1 MNVGFVGLGK
11 LGFPVALAVGSHGH
25 DVLGWDAKP
34 SVRADVEARRLPPGE
49 RGAEG
54 LMRSSTLRLA
64 PVEELVRSSEVV
76 FIAVQTPHEPALDG
90 ARRLPDYRSD
100 FDYSYLVSA
109 VESVGAAAAAQGRSL
124 TVAVISTVLP
134 GTMEGHV
141 KRLLP
146 PGVALV
152 YNPFFTA
159 MGTTIEDFLHPEFV
173 LLGFD
178 GDVPADP
185 AEKSLGAFYRTLHD
199 RPIFSTDIRTAELI
213 KVAYNTFIGQKI
225 VFANAMME
233 IAHKTG
239 GNVDDVEAALGLAS
253 DRIVSPR
260 YLRGGMGDGG
270 PCHPRDNI
278 ALSWLSE
285 QLSLSHDIFSDIME
299 AREHQAEWLADLIAE
314 RANGLPIVVLGKA
327 FKPDTHLTEGSPGR
341 LLATILAERGILFDH
356 HDGHVDGPGQRIEE
370 SPPSLFFVAT
380 RHREYRDASFPA
392 GSLVL
397 DPWGFIPDQDGV
409 EVIRIGRR

>member
-1 MNVGFVGLGK
+1 
-11 LGFPVALAVGSHGH
+11 
-25 DVLGWDAKP
+25 
-34 SVRADVEARRLPPGE
+34 VRADVEEGRLPPGE
-49 RGAEG
+49 RGAED
-54 LMRSSTLRLA
+54 LVRASTLRVA
-64 PVEELVRSSEVV
+64 PVEELARASEVV
-76 FIAVQTPHEPALDG
+76 FIAVQTPHESALDG
-90 ARRLPDYRSD
+90 AGRLPGYRSD
-100 FDYSYLVSA
+100 FDYSYLVAA
-109 VESVGAAAAAQGRSL
+109 VESVSAAVGARDQGV
-124 TVAVISTVLP
+124 TIAVISTVLP
-134 GTMEGHV
+134 GTMERHV
-141 KRLLP
+141 KPLLAA
-146 PGVALV
+146 GVTLV

-159 MGTTIEDFLHPEFV
+159 MGTTVQDFLDPEFV
-173 LLGFD
+173 LLGVD
-178 GDVPADP
+178 GAAPSDP
-185 AEKSLGAFYRTLHD
+185 AKTSLGSFYRTLHD
-199 RPIFSTDIRTAELI
+199 SPIFTTDIRTAELI

-225 VFANAMME
+225 VFANTMME
-233 IAHKTG
+233 IAHKIG

-285 QLSLSHDIFSDIME
+285 ELGLSHDIFSDIME

-341 LLATILAERGILFDH
+341 LLAAILAERGIPFDH
-356 HDGHVDGPGQRIEE
+356 HDGHVDGPVPRIAGR
-370 SPPSLFFVAT
+370 SPSLFFVAT
-380 RHREYRDASFPA
+380 RHREYREATFPA

-409 EVIRIGRR
+409 TVVRIGRR